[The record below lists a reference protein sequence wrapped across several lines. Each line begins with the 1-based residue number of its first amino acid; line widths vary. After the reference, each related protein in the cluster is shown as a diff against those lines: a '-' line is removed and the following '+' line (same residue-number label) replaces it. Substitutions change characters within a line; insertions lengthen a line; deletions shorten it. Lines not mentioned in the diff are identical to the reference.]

1 MGVRVTF
8 GSTSRTERLR
18 KGEYCGRFTRQIIEV
33 VSSTPPPNALPPP
46 WTNYL
51 LLNFDCASGG
61 RPAVLAAAPIL
72 SAAAPLPTAQ
82 WRLHLRRLADRLLRL
97 RRATLIH
104 PHPRG

>member
-1 MGVRVTF
+1 V
-8 GSTSRTERLR
+8 LR
-18 KGEYCGRFTRQIIEV
+18 RFMRQIIEMEF
-33 VSSTPPPNALPPP
+33 STRLRMPSRRFPPP

-72 SAAAPLPTAQ
+72 SAAVPLPRSMAPSPKTPS
-82 WRLHLRRLADRLLRL
+82 RSLLRL

>member
-1 MGVRVTF
+1 V
-8 GSTSRTERLR
+8 LR
-18 KGEYCGRFTRQIIEV
+18 RFMRQIIEV
-33 VSSTPPPNALPPP
+33 EFSTRLRMPSRRFPPP

-82 WRLHLRRLADRLLRL
+82 WRLHLRRLADRLLQL